1 MVKNIK
7 WIKVSR
13 KEIWQ
18 KVNVNKLL
26 AKSLEN
32 TQVII
37 NQFNKLKPNERL
49 EIKKAYSMREEKL
62 KKTLIEIDEDKYFTA
77 VMIEL
82 NIIASQYNI
91 DPATVCMCIDSPCM
105 CNEKLILK

>member
-1 MVKNIK
+1 ME
-7 WIKVSR
+7 KVSS

-18 KVNVNKLL
+18 RVNVDKLL
-26 AKSLEN
+26 AQSLEN

-37 NQFNKLKPNERL
+37 NQFNKLKPNERI
-49 EIKKAYSMREEKL
+49 EIKKEYSIREEKL

-77 VMIEL
+77 IMIEL

-91 DPATVCMCIDSPCM
+91 DPATVCMCIDPPCM

>member
-1 MVKNIK
+1 M
-7 WIKVSR
+7 
-13 KEIWQ
+13 
-18 KVNVNKLL
+18 
-26 AKSLEN
+26 
-32 TQVII
+32 
-37 NQFNKLKPNERL
+37 
-49 EIKKAYSMREEKL
+49 